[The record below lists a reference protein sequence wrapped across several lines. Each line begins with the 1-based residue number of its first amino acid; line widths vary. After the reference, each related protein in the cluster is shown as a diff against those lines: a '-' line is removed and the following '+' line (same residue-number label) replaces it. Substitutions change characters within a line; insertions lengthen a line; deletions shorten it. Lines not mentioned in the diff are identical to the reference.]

1 MHLKFELLYSPV
13 VVNYYLSKKYRL
25 LFKESLKAISF
36 AQTTTFLLLS
46 LSSLHSLSLIAKM
59 IDSTLEFVNK
69 TTSNS
74 LFMFLFCNVIII
86 LILMG
91 NSKPGSEDKLGSK
104 EPMLVSE
111 SVLSS
116 KSMLL
121 SESRTLNSKADFK
134 KPVLIPESVLSSK
147 PVLVSE
153 SVLSS
158 KPGLEK
164 PELISDS
171 TLPLNSGLQEPEMIS
186 KSVGSSQPVGSD
198 QSLTSKP
205 GLNVISSGLK
215 LGSDCLEKEDERGR
229 MRKKESLEVENES
242 LEVERVLR
250 RRAEEFIRKVNTQ
263 WKLENTRLLY

>member
-1 MHLKFELLYSPV
+1 
-13 VVNYYLSKKYRL
+13 
-25 LFKESLKAISF
+25 
-36 AQTTTFLLLS
+36 
-46 LSSLHSLSLIAKM
+46 
-59 IDSTLEFVNK
+59 
-69 TTSNS
+69 
-74 LFMFLFCNVIII
+74 MFLFCNLIII
-86 LILMG
+86 LILLG

-104 EPMLVSE
+104 ESMLVPE

-116 KSMLL
+116 KSTILL
-121 SESRTLNSKADFK
+121 SESRTLNSKIDFK

-164 PELISDS
+164 PGLITDS

-198 QSLTSKP
+198 QSLPSKP

-242 LEVERVLR
+242 LEVECVLR